1 MSDDVVTGMAELQ
14 KALDQ
19 LPAKV
24 ERNILRGALRAGAK
38 VSLEKA
44 RAGIHSVDGDLA
56 ASLRVKTSARGGL
69 VKATVIAGNKKAWY
83 ARLVEMGTAA
93 HIIKAVKAAALFFNG
108 QAIEGVR
115 HPGAKKHPF
124 MRPALDASPQGV
136 LAAAAAYI
144 RTRLT
149 KENIDVPGPGNN

>member
-1 MSDDVVTGMAELQ
+1 MEDLQ
-14 KALDQ
+14 RALDQ
-19 LPAKV
+19 LPPKI

-38 VSLEKA
+38 VPQEKA
-44 RAGIHSVDGDLA
+44 RTGIHDVSGDLA
-56 ASLRVKTSARGGL
+56 KSVRVKTSARGGQ
-69 VKATVIAGNKKAWY
+69 VKAKVIAGDKKAWY
-83 ARLVEMGTAA
+83 AYLVEMGTAA
-93 HIIKAVKAAALFFNG
+93 HFIKAMKAAALSFNG
-108 QAIEGVR
+108 RVVEGVH

-144 RTRLT
+144 RKRLT